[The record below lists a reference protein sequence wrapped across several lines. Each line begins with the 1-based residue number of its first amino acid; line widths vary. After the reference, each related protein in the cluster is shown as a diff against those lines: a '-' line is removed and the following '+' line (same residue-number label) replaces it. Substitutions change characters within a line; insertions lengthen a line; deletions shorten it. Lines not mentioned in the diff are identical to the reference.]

1 MVRIYKILTTLIF
14 IYAVGHFIYPV
25 IDNSGLTSREPLMWF
40 LSGGLAVLFS
50 GFINL
55 SYLIVGGNFTKRISI
70 ATNATILF
78 FMLVLCVV
86 IPEIQVF
93 ILATIYL
100 LTLIVTATI
109 SLTAPTIEATFGTN
123 E

>member
-1 MVRIYKILTTLIF
+1 MYKVLTILIF
-14 IYAVGHFIYPV
+14 MYAAGHLIYPV
-25 IDNSGLTSREPLMWF
+25 FDNSGLTSTEPLMWF

-55 SYLIVGGNFTKRISI
+55 NYLIVGGNFTRLISI
-70 ATNATILF
+70 VTNATILF
-78 FMLVLCVV
+78 FILVLCVV

-93 ILATIYL
+93 ILAIIYL
-100 LTLIVTATI
+100 LTLIATATI
-109 SLTAPTIEATFGTN
+109 SLIGPNSEATYGTK